1 MTNNL
6 IALMCE
12 NEKAALIKTEIR
24 RVEQKMLA
32 VGTDSPMFGYL
43 TDELRYFTD
52 KLERHESYIEYL
64 VNEINKEYG
73 KGETQ

>member
-12 NEKAALIKTEIR
+12 NEKAALLKTEISR
-24 RVEQKMLA
+24 IERKMLA
-32 VGTDSPMFGYL
+32 VGTDSPIFKYL
-43 TDELRYFTD
+43 TEELWYFKQ

-73 KGETQ
+73 KGE